1 MLKLCR
7 RPLRTSF
14 ILTMAML
21 AARGFTATGF
31 AQDVEPQQ
39 AVPPAA
45 EAAAVPLKQSPAA
58 TSESDAVKNDAAKAD
73 ADHAKADAEAPPDK
87 RVLGVLP
94 NYRTINET
102 GVYQPIDAKHK
113 MIIASKDSFDYPLVG
128 VAAAFA
134 GLSQLENSDQSFG
147 QGTKG
152 YAHRLWTNYV
162 DQAVGNMFSE
172 GIMPAL
178 LHEDPRY
185 RRIGASRG
193 SVKYRT
199 WYALTRVMVTRTDSG
214 GTRFNF
220 SEWSGNAIGVAISNS
235 YHPDGRD
242 VEDNVTKLLTQVATD
257 AISQVLKEFW
267 PDIKHKLFHKKPAGS
282 DD

>member
-1 MLKLCR
+1 MTILFG
-7 RPLRTSF
+7 RPLRTSYF
-14 ILTMAML
+14 LSMVLL
-21 AARGFTATGF
+21 AARGFC
-31 AQDVEPQQ
+31 QDTSAPQQ
-39 AVPPAA
+39 PAPPAA
-45 EAAAVPLKQSPAA
+45 DGAAPAPKQAD
-58 TSESDAVKNDAAKAD
+58 SDQAKV
-73 ADHAKADAEAPPDK
+73 DHAKADAEAPPDK

-102 GVYQPIDAKHK
+102 GVFTAISAKQK

-128 VAAAFA
+128 VAAVFA
-134 GLSQLENSDQSFG
+134 GLSQLENSDPSFG
-147 QGTKG
+147 QGVKG
-152 YAHRLWTNYV
+152 YAHRLWTNYI

-185 RRIGASRG
+185 RRIGAARG
-193 SVKYRT
+193 SAKYRT

-214 GTRFNF
+214 GTRFNY
-220 SEWSGNAIGVAISNS
+220 SEWSGNAIGVAISNA

-242 VEDNVTKLLTQVATD
+242 VEDNVTKLLTQVGTD

-267 PDIKHKLFHKKPAGS
+267 PDIKHKLFHKTPPAS
-282 DD
+282 D